1 MSDQDGAAPP
11 PDNVVP
17 NLQHPEDVL
26 HSINLVSQI
35 LAITLLSLFMVLRL
49 YTKTFIAPPFHTDD
63 LGHFG
68 GGFHVYEI
76 SKESFK
82 GVREVLTSSLG
93 VYAIT
98 LVYSPSSYFT
108 KLTLLWI
115 TIRVFR
121 LHRKTIIGT
130 YAVIF
135 FLTCYTIPVLFI
147 KALICRPIAGFWDPA
162 IQTTCYNQRAIFVA
176 DTAVSAITD
185 MAVLCIPIPVAA
197 TLRMSWNKRLK
208 VIAML
213 SSGGVA
219 TAASII
225 RLVLVIKLQNSH
237 DEPIDLIRF
246 NLLGTAEVSIGLMCA
261 CLPAINILFLNGFAS
276 LDSSRN
282 TIGSSRIMELKF
294 LKGSKLKTQRIT
306 TAEVAAAV
314 ATQEPIQTEEGRNS
328 YILPF
333 ERVARAPLP
342 TMQNLERGELED
354 EWYAQ
359 VVASPFSEPGAPDW
373 AREAVE

>member
-1 MSDQDGAAPP
+1 MSDQIGAAAP

-17 NLQHPEDVL
+17 NLHHPKDVL

-35 LAITLLSLFMVLRL
+35 LAIALVSLFMVLRL
-49 YTKTFIAPPFHTDD
+49 YAKTFIAPPFHTDD

-82 GVREVLTSSLG
+82 G
-93 VYAIT
+93 
-98 LVYSPSSYFT
+98 FK

-121 LHRKTIIGT
+121 LHRKTVIST
-130 YAVIF
+130 YAVIV
-135 FLTCYTIPVLFI
+135 FLTCYTIPVLFL
-147 KALICRPIAGFWDPA
+147 KALICRPVAGFWDPT

-176 DTAVSAITD
+176 DTAVSAVTD
-185 MAVLCIPIPVAA
+185 IAVLCIPIPVAA

-225 RLVLVIKLQNSH
+225 RLVLVIKLQKSH
-237 DEPIDLIRF
+237 DESIDLIRF

-261 CLPAINILFLNGFAS
+261 CLPTINILFLNGFNSS

-282 TIGSSRIMELKF
+282 TLGSSRIMELKF
-294 LKGSKLKTQRIT
+294 LRGSKLKTQRVT
-306 TAEVAAAV
+306 TTEIAPVV
-314 ATQEPIQTEEGRNS
+314 ATQDLPPIQPPEERES

-333 ERVARAPLP
+333 ERVNRPP
-342 TMQNLERGELED
+342 STMIRGDLGRGELHD
-354 EWYAQ
+354 EWYSQ

-373 AREAVE
+373 ARAAVES

>member
-1 MSDQDGAAPP
+1 MSDQIGAAAP

-17 NLQHPEDVL
+17 NLHHPKDVL

-35 LAITLLSLFMVLRL
+35 LAIALVSLFMVLRL
-49 YTKTFIAPPFHTDD
+49 YAKTFIAPPFHTDD

-82 GVREVLTSSLG
+82 GFKKVAPFFVRT
-93 VYAIT
+93 ID
-98 LVYSPSSYFT
+98 PSSYFT

-121 LHRKTIIGT
+121 LHRKTVIST
-130 YAVIF
+130 YAVIV
-135 FLTCYTIPVLFI
+135 FLTCYTIPVLFL
-147 KALICRPIAGFWDPA
+147 KALICRPVAGFWDPT

-176 DTAVSAITD
+176 DTAVSAVTD
-185 MAVLCIPIPVAA
+185 IAVLCIPIPVAA

-225 RLVLVIKLQNSH
+225 RLVLVIKLQKSH
-237 DEPIDLIRF
+237 DESIDLIRF

-261 CLPAINILFLNGFAS
+261 CLPTINILFLNGFNSS

-282 TIGSSRIMELKF
+282 TLGSSRIMELKF
-294 LKGSKLKTQRIT
+294 LRGSKLKTQRVT
-306 TAEVAAAV
+306 TTEIAPVV
-314 ATQEPIQTEEGRNS
+314 ATQDLPPIQPPEERES

-333 ERVARAPLP
+333 ERVNRPP
-342 TMQNLERGELED
+342 STMIRGDLGRGELHD
-354 EWYAQ
+354 EWYSQ

-373 AREAVE
+373 ARAAVES